1 MLHLVYVCIK
11 QRKLQLWFCFFFQ
24 NVSRDLCKLIRSA
37 GFADVSMETLLRYRP
52 SKKSQST
59 SMGPGNVLNISQTDS
74 SSSISA
80 VHLSPALVAVL
91 KAVLTAGLYP
101 NIARV
106 ISRPTVESAA
116 MGVQETCVA
125 QTQYGLVHAHPSSV
139 NRYLAGPGWL
149 IFHEKVGWHT
159 KKEPSC
165 GCVTL

>member
-1 MLHLVYVCIK
+1 
-11 QRKLQLWFCFFFQ
+11 
-24 NVSRDLCKLIRSA
+24 
-37 GFADVSMETLLRYRP
+37 METLLRRRP
-52 SKKSQST
+52 SKKSQAT
-59 SMGPGNVLNISQTDS
+59 SMGPGNVLNISETDS

-101 NIARV
+101 NVAQV
-106 ISRPTVESAA
+106 VSRPTVESAA

-149 IFHEKVGWHT
+149 IFHEKVSH
-159 KKEPSC
+159 C
-165 GCVTL
+165 GLV